1 MAHSLFEPT
10 PLPISERLWKR
21 VKALNIGQQAQCP
34 QESISRTCTDPVLAL
49 QAQRLDARGR
59 QQLLNAVLTNK
70 PIK

>member
-10 PLPISERLWKR
+10 PLPMSEKLWKR
-21 VKALNIGQQAQCP
+21 VKALNSGRLARSQQPETGKSQ
-34 QESISRTCTDPVLAL
+34 TDPVLAL
-49 QAQRLDARGR
+49 QARKLDARGR